1 MRSLRRT
8 IAAGLTLALVA
19 VVAAAAAY
27 AGPAKHHAKGT
38 ITLGT
43 KDFTEEFVL
52 GQLYKQALEAKGYTV
67 SYKENIGSTEI
78 INTALTSGKINA
90 YPEYIGEVVQTVFHQ
105 TTLPPTARGWWLLG
119 KKLEEQK
126 GYTLSNPTP
135 FFDVDAIAVRKA
147 DAAKYH
153 LVNVA
158 DLAKVAN
165 VSLGDRPEFKNR
177 EEGFK
182 GMVDKYHL
190 TKIKYV
196 SIPNGL
202 TYQALDQKKV
212 FAINVFSTDAPLST
226 GKYVVLKDPKLVF
239 GVQNVAVVIKK
250 SIATPDVL
258 KVLNAVSAKLSQ
270 NAIVAM
276 NVATQLNKKTPS
288 SVAHAFLQANGL
300 L

>member
-1 MRSLRRT
+1 VKGLRRT
-8 IAAGLTLALVA
+8 IAAGLAFALAAIV
-19 VVAAAAAY
+19 AAAAY
-27 AGPAKHHAKGT
+27 AGPAGHQAKGT
-38 ITLGT
+38 IILGT

-52 GQLYKQALEAKGYTV
+52 GQLYKQALEAKGYKV
-67 SYKENIGSTEI
+67 VYKENIGSTEI

-90 YPEYIGEVVQTVFHQ
+90 YPEYIGEIVQTVFHQ
-105 TTLPPTARGWWLLG
+105 KQLPKTAHGWWLLG

-126 GYTLSNPTP
+126 GFTLSNATP

-158 DLAKVAN
+158 DLAKVPNA
-165 VSLGDRPEFKNR
+165 SIGARPEFKNR

-182 GMVDKYHL
+182 GMQDVYHL

-196 SIPNGL
+196 SIPTGL

-212 FAINVFSTDAPLST
+212 FCINVFSTDAQLST

-250 SIATPDVL
+250 SLATPDVL
-258 KVLNAVSAKLSQ
+258 KILNAVSAKLSQ
-270 NAIVAM
+270 QAIVAM
-276 NVATQLNKKTPS
+276 NVATQLNKKTPA